1 MIITITGKPCS
12 GKGTA
17 SKEFCK
23 KYGFEYIGTGNM
35 FREYAK
41 QYGHDILSFQEQ
53 SSLVTKIDNLIDTK
67 IYQIGQTKL
76 NENIII
82 DSRLAWHF
90 IPNSFKVFI
99 DIDDETA
106 AKRLFSANR
115 DSESVQTLEEAKQSL
130 IERWNIENERYQKLY
145 NIDNLNLNNYDLVI
159 NSKNLTPM
167 QVVEEIYK
175 NYQKFLKKKIKV

>member
-17 SKEFCK
+17 AKLFCE

-41 QYGHDILSFQEQ
+41 QYGCDILSFQEQ
-53 SSLVTKIDNLIDTK
+53 SSVVTKIDKLIDSQ
-67 IYQIGQTKL
+67 IYEIGKSKL
-76 NENIII
+76 NDNIVI

-99 DIDDETA
+99 DIDNETA
-106 AKRLFSANR
+106 GQRLMSANR
-115 DSESVQTLEEAKQSL
+115 DSESAQTLEEAISSL
-130 IERWNIENERYQKLY
+130 NQRWNVENTRYQELY
-145 NIDNLNLNNYDLVI
+145 NIDNLNLDNYDFII
-159 NSKNLTPM
+159 NSKDLTPA
-167 QVVEEIYK
+167 QIVEEIYK
-175 NYQKFLKKKIKV
+175 SYQNFIKNKQN

>member
-41 QYGHDILSFQEQ
+41 QYGYDILSFQEQ
-53 SSLVTKIDNLIDTK
+53 SALVTKIDNLIDTQ
-67 IYQIGQTKL
+67 IYNLGQSRL
-76 NENIII
+76 NDNIVI

-106 AKRLFSANR
+106 GQRLLSANR
-115 DSESVQTLEEAKQSL
+115 DSESAQTLEEAIKTLKQ
-130 IERWNIENERYQKLY
+130 RWNVENARYQELY
-145 NIDNLNLNNYDLVI
+145 NIDNLNLNNYDFII
-159 NSKNLTPM
+159 NSKDLSPE
-167 QVVEEIYK
+167 QVVEKIYE
-175 NYQKFLKKKIKV
+175 NYQIFLKNNK